1 MPVAIKAVAKSLC
14 GNASLPQPLP
24 RRTLIV
30 SSLNLIPITVPLSD
44 LTDAVCKT
52 RQQMINQLI

>member
-14 GNASLPQPLP
+14 GIPSLPQPLP
-24 RRTLIV
+24 RRTLIA

-44 LTDAVCKT
+44 
-52 RQQMINQLI
+52 